1 MEEEFLSQVYVY
13 DNLKSLLAFTQKC
26 FLLNKEG
33 MNQLKNLLLYG
44 PKGDGK
50 SFIAHEYAKSFHFP
64 IFVIRD
70 QKDKDIFTTIKETFK
85 KAKRWSAAVIIF
97 YDIDR
102 FAHDESWKVLD
113 LFQKKVNRI
122 PEDKKI
128 LCISTATDKMAFS
141 PYQNVLQF
149 DLKILVSTYSMVDI
163 KGKRKIIER
172 LLEKAGLSF
181 SKDEISELYYEWI
194 ATNISDIKKT
204 IDFAAAFYSEKCT
217 IDQMLFVEDYMNNTI
232 YSLDQ
237 NKYAD
242 YVIPRHM
249 AINKAAQALYIYQY
263 AKAYRFLRAYHFEKR
278 EDVVKELMD
287 GYHFVSRQTLVDEIQ
302 YDLAGLIAE
311 KLLTPGFDFFERH
324 YEIDMIYYNC
334 CRCINLF
341 SLAYG
346 FQYFDENITNIDELM
361 EFVPQDPSGKK
372 AVDFLKENYDLIT
385 KRIEQEKELIIAVA
399 DYLCEH
405 KEITRDELIAL
416 INKKK
421 GEK

>member
-1 MEEEFLSQVYVY
+1 
-13 DNLKSLLAFTQKC
+13 
-26 FLLNKEG
+26 
-33 MNQLKNLLLYG
+33 
-44 PKGDGK
+44 
-50 SFIAHEYAKSFHFP
+50 
-64 IFVIRD
+64 
-70 QKDKDIFTTIKETFK
+70 
-85 KAKRWSAAVIIF
+85 
-97 YDIDR
+97 
-102 FAHDESWKVLD
+102 
-113 LFQKKVNRI
+113 
-122 PEDKKI
+122 
-128 LCISTATDKMAFS
+128 
-141 PYQNVLQF
+141 
-149 DLKILVSTYSMVDI
+149 
-163 KGKRKIIER
+163 
-172 LLEKAGLSF
+172 
-181 SKDEISELYYEWI
+181 
-194 ATNISDIKKT
+194 
-204 IDFAAAFYSEKCT
+204 
-217 IDQMLFVEDYMNNTI
+217 MLFVEDYMNNTI

-278 EDVVKELMD
+278 EDVVKELVD

-341 SLAYG
+341 SLACG
-346 FQYFDENITNIDELM
+346 FQYFDENITNIGELM